1 MASEELLKAAVAG
14 RQGTV
19 IDGYALGE
27 RLNAG
32 GTGYVYRVG
41 APPGRDPGFPLA
53 MKLPAVGRG
62 EPLEGIVGFE
72 MELMIHP
79 ALTGPHVPRLVA
91 SGSLRTVPYLVMELV
106 EGRGLVEW
114 VERAPL
120 AADEVARVGAAL
132 ADALQALHAQE
143 VVHHDVKP
151 ENVIVRP
158 DATAVLLDFGF
169 AHHARYPDLLAEEM
183 RFAAGSAPYVSPEQL
198 RGLRGDSR
206 SDLFSLGAML
216 YELAVGERPF
226 GEPNTA
232 AGMRDRLWR
241 IPTPPRGIRPDVPPW
256 LQEIILR
263 CLEPDVQSR
272 YQSAALV
279 AFDLRNP
286 AQVDLTIRSR
296 RLRAPGLLGQARRW
310 WRARDPARLAALP
323 PAPQPARVIMIAVD
337 TSHPDDTRHPSIQW
351 HARQAISTTAEHRV
365 MCVSVVRAPALGEGP
380 ALGDTESG
388 RQLDHLVRL
397 GRWAEPLGLPPE
409 RLSLHVVQSADP
421 AATLVELARSN
432 HVDLIVLGAPAPS
445 EKPLA
450 WWRSVASGVTAAAR
464 CSVLV
469 VRAPGEPDAR
479 GEPG

>member
-1 MASEELLKAAVAG
+1 MLEAAIRG
-14 RQGTV
+14 RPGTV
-19 IDGYALGE
+19 IDGYALGD

-32 GTGYVYRVG
+32 GTGYVFRVS

-79 ALTGPHVPRLVA
+79 ALGGPHVPRLVA
-91 SGSLRTVPYLVMELV
+91 SGSLRSVPYLVMERI
-106 EGRGLVEW
+106 EGSSLADWLG
-114 VERAPL
+114 RAPL
-120 AADEVARVGAAL
+120 PADEVARLGAAL
-132 ADALQALHAQE
+132 ADALQAVHAQQ

-151 ENVIVRP
+151 ENVIVRE
-158 DATAVLLDFGF
+158 DGTAVLLDFGF
-169 AHHARYPDLLAEEM
+169 AHHARYPDLLAEEL

-198 RGLRGDSR
+198 RGLRGDPR
-206 SDLFSLGAML
+206 SDLFSLGALL
-216 YELAVGERPF
+216 YELAVGEPPF
-226 GEPNTA
+226 GEPGTL
-232 AGMRDRLWR
+232 AGMKDRLWR
-241 IPTPPRGIRPDVPPW
+241 IPVPPRGLRPDVPAW
-256 LQEIILR
+256 LQEVILH
-263 CLEPDVQSR
+263 CLEPGVDAR

-286 AQVDLTIRSR
+286 GQVALTMRSR
-296 RLRAPGLLGQARRW
+296 HTHAPGVLGQARRW

-323 PAPQPARVIMIAVD
+323 PGPQPSRVIMVAVD
-337 TSHPDDTRHPSIQW
+337 TSHPEDPRHPSIQW

-365 MCVSVVRAPALGEGP
+365 MCVSVVRAPALGEGQ

-388 RQLDHLVRL
+388 RQLDHLARL
-397 GRWAEPLGLPPE
+397 GLWAEPLGLPPE

-421 AATLVELARSN
+421 AATLVELARRN

-450 WWRSVASGVTAAAR
+450 WWRSVASGVTAAAH

-469 VRAPGEPDAR
+469 VRVPGEPDAR
-479 GEPG
+479 TPTA